1 MLYENKN
8 YKVTLPTD
16 AVKYEVVNKETGVVE
31 FTEAS
36 LPRCIIV
43 ALEYDQVLDKYLPKE
58 PVEETAHAPNVVPL
72 R

>member
-8 YKVTLPTD
+8 YKVTLPENG
-16 AVKYEVVNKETGVVE
+16 VKYEVVNKETGVVE

-36 LPRCIIV
+36 LPRCVIV
-43 ALEYDQVLDKYLPKE
+43 ALEYDQVLEKYLN
-58 PVEETAHAPNVVPL
+58 VEEQVNAPNVIPL